1 MSERENDTNSARRR
15 PEAPLSVSSIPT
27 RRSPVRAL
35 AIGMSRI
42 LWRHRAERWDQEGSS
57 QLSKVVDLVVASCA
71 DLEGAVAVDL
81 GCGTGQV
88 SFPLA
93 SSCSHV
99 LAVDIDEQAIAI
111 LAARAG
117 KEGVANVQP
126 LAHPIETLDLDPGS
140 VDLVVSNYALH
151 HLRDAD
157 KRQVVERSFAW
168 LRPGGRLVI
177 GDMMFGRG
185 VDPAD
190 RQIIR
195 QKIRDLGRRGPGG
208 WWRIAKN
215 SYRFVFRF
223 QEKPLVPG
231 AWEAIV
237 RDAGFVELRT
247 ARVVAEACVI
257 SATKRAP
264 LTRPARERTGAA
276 LGVRAP
282 L

>member
-1 MSERENDTNSARRR
+1 MSEIENDTNSARSR
-15 PEAPLSVSSIPT
+15 PNLPLSVFSIPT
-27 RRSPVRAL
+27 RRSPARAL

-57 QLSKVVDLVVASCA
+57 QLSKVVDAVVASCA
-71 DLEGAVAVDL
+71 DVEGAVAVDL

-88 SFPLA
+88 TFPLA
-93 SSCSHV
+93 PRCSHI
-99 LAVDIDEQAIAI
+99 LAVDIDAHAIAI
-111 LAARAG
+111 LAARAS
-117 KEGVANVQP
+117 KEGVTNVQA
-126 LAHPIETLDLDPGS
+126 LAHPIETLDLDPAS

-157 KRQVVERSFAW
+157 KRRVVERSFAW

-195 QKIRDLGRRGPGG
+195 QKLRDLARRGPAG
-208 WWRIAKN
+208 WWRIVKN

-223 QEKPLVPG
+223 QEKPLVPA
-231 AWEAIV
+231 AWESIV
-237 RDAGFVELRT
+237 RDAGFVGLRT
-247 ARVVAEACVI
+247 ARVVAEVCVI

-264 LTRPARERTGAA
+264 FTRPAPEPIGAA